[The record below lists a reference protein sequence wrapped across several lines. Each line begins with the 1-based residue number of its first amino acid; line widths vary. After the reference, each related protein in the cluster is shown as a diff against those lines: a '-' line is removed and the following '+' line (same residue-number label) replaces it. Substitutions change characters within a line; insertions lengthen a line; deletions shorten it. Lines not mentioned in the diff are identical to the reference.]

1 MSDQTWLPIGEQ
13 LLDRDRATREG
24 HNWTTRDEI
33 EKGIA
38 RLEWVDRPES
48 GIINGPMSPVLGIG
62 AAIDQ
67 LDLRRVVAYAIDGYV
82 TAWDDA
88 ESGTGTATGPPT
100 STSSTGA
107 PTSSRSALTS
117 LLLCRHDPAAT
128 AAAVREGPDEGLPLG
143 PPLPHVRRVARLAE
157 PLTFPVP
164 GFPAP

>member
-88 ESGTGTATGPPT
+88 ECGESAYGLYGIRNRYGNGAADIYVVDRGTDILPVRADFT
-100 STSSTGA
+100 
-107 PTSSRSALTS
+107 
-117 LLLCRHDPAAT
+117 PA
-128 AAAVREGPDEGLPLG
+128 
-143 PPLPHVRRVARLAE
+143 
-157 PLTFPVP
+157 VP
-164 GFPAP
+164 A